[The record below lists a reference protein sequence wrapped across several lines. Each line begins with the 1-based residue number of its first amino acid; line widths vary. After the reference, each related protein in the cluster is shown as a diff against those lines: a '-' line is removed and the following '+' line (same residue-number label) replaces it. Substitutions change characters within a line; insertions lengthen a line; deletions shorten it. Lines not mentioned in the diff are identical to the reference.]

1 MKPIKKI
8 KVLTAAGAILFAS
21 LFSGC
26 SLFNAYAGIPGLPD
40 NATSY
45 EMYEADSVDMM
56 LIDVGGRTYAPYGT
70 LKGRFKDDYV
80 RDCLGYVDDD
90 KNTRVYSLSE
100 DPYDDYIVMI
110 NTKGVMEQP
119 QFWRAFDTY
128 DEDIF
133 TPEYIDSLE
142 YEEWGQSGS
151 YPEMKEFR
159 ISVTFEA
166 EDVKELS
173 MYFTVNGDTDGSAG
187 VRNADWTEMK
197 DDTYDLSIIEI
208 HLHDKYDYSEPFD
221 VEIHFTV
228 TTMDDRQFDLSEVY
242 TGTVKLG
249 DADSLT
255 LTGNATDGYEIR

>member
-8 KVLTAAGAILFAS
+8 KVLAATGAMVFALS
-21 LFSGC
+21 FSGC

-40 NATSY
+40 NAQSF
-45 EMYEADSVDMM
+45 EMYDADSIDMM

-70 LKGRFKDDYV
+70 LKGRLKDDYL
-80 RDCLGYVDDD
+80 RECLGYVDDD
-90 KNTRVYSLSE
+90 RNTRIYSLSE

-142 YEEWGQSGS
+142 YEEWGNSGS
-151 YPEMKEFR
+151 YSEMKEFR
-159 ISVTFEA
+159 INVNLEA
-166 EDVKELS
+166 EDVMELS
-173 MYFTVNGDTDGSAG
+173 MYFTVNGDDGGSAG
-187 VRNADWTEMK
+187 VRNADWSEMK
-197 DDTYDLSIIEI
+197 DDVYDLSVMEVN
-208 HLHDKYDYSEPFD
+208 LHGKYDFDEPFD

-228 TTMDDRQFDLSEVY
+228 TTMDNKQFDLAEVY
-242 TGTVKLG
+242 TGTVRLG
-249 DADSLT
+249 DQDTLT